1 MGIGDKN
8 INENLKKIKEY
19 EIHINVKIN
28 KLNIKYRFSFQIKKS
43 SKIFFRIKRKT
54 NSTFKKY

>member
-28 KLNIKYRFSFQIKKS
+28 IN
-43 SKIFFRIKRKT
+43 
-54 NSTFKKY
+54 